1 MFNKRQLIQ
10 NIISHN
16 DECTFFDKKN
26 SVDLKTEKG
35 KAKFLKHICALSNS
49 NTEND
54 AFIIVGISNE
64 NEVVGTEFI
73 DDANVQNLVNSVLK
87 NPPLVKYENIAFPNL
102 KKDKSIGLL
111 TIRNN
116 SQITSFLKR
125 IDVIEKETIY
135 HRIGSKSEPANGT
148 INVVKENKE
157 IVEKT
162 YKYSQNNI
170 KDLLDNVFEFYK
182 LWDKA
187 YNPIYYVFKEQF
199 VVCLAG
205 YSTND
210 EYLSEV
216 DIQIINEGTRLFFS
230 AIQEVKVNITE
241 DSIIIIEFQRLGY
254 GENFENYATY
264 SNNIIFK
271 DNGTYSIN
279 KEFIFTPPKFPAK
292 EIYSL
297 YEKTKKFE
305 ERIKSK
311 DKFEVEDWEFGEGL
325 ANYYF
330 ICYLNDI
337 KEAKQDFINSIE
349 YLDGVAALWHR
360 ECNDLLIEYEKNYC

>member
-1 MFNKRQLIQ
+1 MVNKRQLIR
-10 NIISHN
+10 NIISQN
-16 DECTFFDKKN
+16 DECTFFDKKI
-26 SVDLKTEKG
+26 SVDLNTNNG

-49 NTEND
+49 NPEND
-54 AFIIVGISNE
+54 AFIIVGISNK
-64 NEVVGTEFI
+64 NEVVGTEFM
-73 DDANVQNLVNSVLK
+73 DDADIQNLVNSALK
-87 NPPLVKYENIAFPNL
+87 NPPLVKYENITFPNL

-116 SQITSFLKR
+116 SKTTSFLKR
-125 IDVIEKETIY
+125 IDVIGKETIY
-135 HRIGSKSEPANGT
+135 HRIGSKSEPVNGA
-148 INVVKENKE
+148 INLVKENKD

-182 LWDKA
+182 LYEKS
-187 YNPIYYVFKEQF
+187 YNPTYYVFKGQF

-230 AIQEVKVNITE
+230 AIKDVKIKIT
-241 DSIIIIEFQRLGY
+241 DDCINIIEFQRLGF

-264 SNNIIFK
+264 SNNIMFN

-279 KEFIFTPPKFPAK
+279 KEFIFTPPKFPIK
-292 EIYSL
+292 DIYSL
-297 YEKTKKFE
+297 YEKAKKFE
-305 ERIKSK
+305 HLIKSNE
-311 DKFEVEDWEFGEGL
+311 KFEVIDWEFGEGL

-337 KEAKQDFINSIE
+337 KEARHDFINSIE
-349 YLDGVAALWHR
+349 YLDGAAALWQR
-360 ECNDLLIEYEKNYC
+360 ECNDLLVEYEKN